1 MQVKSYL
8 VYFIYQHT
16 TGTQGV
22 GAATMIQKEYKP
34 ITQKSILEDVKLI
47 REYYNFP
54 ESTNIT
60 ILNWKRFEADD
71 PEE

>member
-8 VYFIYQHT
+8 VHFIYQLP
-16 TGTQGV
+16 TGAQAV
-22 GAATMIQKEYKP
+22 GAATMTQKEYKP
-34 ITQKSILEDVKLI
+34 ITQNSLIEDANLI
-47 REYYNFP
+47 RKYFNLP
-54 ESTNIT
+54 ESTKIN